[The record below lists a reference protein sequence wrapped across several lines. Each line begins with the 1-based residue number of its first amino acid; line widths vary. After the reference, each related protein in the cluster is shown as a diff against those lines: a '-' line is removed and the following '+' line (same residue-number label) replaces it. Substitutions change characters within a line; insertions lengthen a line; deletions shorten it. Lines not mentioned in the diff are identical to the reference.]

1 MRRLVIAGIGAAIVA
16 TAVWVWLQWLPSL
29 PAVPA
34 GVVPALAAATVPV
47 SADDPESSEED
58 VLFLLPLLSH
68 RRVVALGEATH
79 GTREFFRLKDRVFR
93 LLVTHASFTT
103 FALEISPEAGKI
115 VNRYV
120 STGAGDART
129 ALRQFEFW
137 TWKTEEVLALI
148 EWMRRWNLAHPDRP
162 VSFIGIN
169 ATGPDRDRRMAV
181 NVQEALDQG
190 GPDTRIVIWAH
201 NAHVATAAGWMGA
214 YLRAALA
221 QELYVIGFEFLSGSF
236 RSRSFSGIRYYDLP
250 SASDDYYAADLGRL
264 QSPIVF
270 LDIRRAK
277 LVPLLAQ
284 WLDSPR
290 RSHDIDELFYVTR
303 VAERWHSSLEPWAA
317 LYDGVMFVR
326 QTTAAR
332 GLFDGDRPR

>member
-1 MRRLVIAGIGAAIVA
+1 MRRLLISGIGAAVVA
-16 TAVWVWLQWLPSL
+16 AAVSVWLQWLPSL

-34 GVVPALAAATVPV
+34 GVVPALADATVPV
-47 SADDPESSEED
+47 SSDDPESREED

-79 GTREFFRLKDRVFR
+79 GTGEFFRLKDRVFR

-103 FALEISPEAGKI
+103 FALEISPEAGEI

-120 STGAGDART
+120 STGTGDART

-137 TWKTEEVLALI
+137 TWKTEEVVALI
-148 EWMRRWNLAHPDRP
+148 EWMRSWNLAHPDRP

-181 NVQEALDQG
+181 NVQQALDKG
-190 GPDTRIVIWAH
+190 SPGARIVIWAH
-201 NAHVATAAGWMGA
+201 NAHVSTGAGWMGA
-214 YLRAALA
+214 YLRGALGEA
-221 QELYVIGFEFLSGSF
+221 LYVIGFEFLSGSF
-236 RSRSFSGIRYYDLP
+236 RSRSFSGIRDYDLP

-264 QSPIVF
+264 HSPIVF

-277 LVPLLAQ
+277 RVPLLAQ

-290 RSHDIDELFYVTR
+290 RSHDVDELFYVTR
-303 VAERWHSSLEPWAA
+303 FSERWHSRLEPWSA

-326 QTTAAR
+326 ETTAVR
-332 GLFDGDRPR
+332 GLFDGNRQR